1 MILAEIIKVDQQN
14 GLSILIDGE
23 DVPTIKKYKYI
34 ASYVPRVGDRV
45 IIKVISGTYVIL
57 GNIIDEYANSG
68 ISRVATSA
76 GTAGRATNAD
86 NATKANTATTA
97 ANAEKLNGKSESQLV
112 VDSAGKVRSGGTGSP
127 ITFTHAYNQLTVT
140 VGGNSF
146 TLKP

>member
-1 MILAEIIKVDQQN
+1 MILGEIIKVDQQN

-34 ASYVPRVGDRV
+34 ASYVPRTGDRV
-45 IIKVISGTYVIL
+45 IIEVISGTYVIL

-68 ISRVATSA
+68 ISRVATTA

-86 NATKANTATTA
+86 NATKATTATS
-97 ANAEKLNGKSESQLV
+97 AEKLNGKTESQLV
-112 VDSAGKVRSGGTGSP
+112 VDSAGKVRSGGTGSS

-140 VGGNSF
+140 AGGNSF
-146 TLKP
+146 TLKPQRS

>member
-1 MILAEIIKVDQQN
+1 MIIE
-14 GLSILIDGE
+14 
-23 DVPTIKKYKYI
+23 
-34 ASYVPRVGDRV
+34 
-45 IIKVISGTYVIL
+45 VISGTYVIL

-68 ISRVATSA
+68 ISRVATTA

-86 NATKANTATTA
+86 NATKATTATS
-97 ANAEKLNGKSESQLV
+97 AEKLNGKTESQLV

-140 VGGNSF
+140 AGGNSF

>member
-1 MILAEIIKVDQQN
+1 MILGEIIKVDQQN

-34 ASYVPRVGDRV
+34 ASYVPRTGDRV
-45 IIKVISGTYVIL
+45 IIEVISGTYVIL

-68 ISRVATSA
+68 ISRVATTA

-86 NATKANTATTA
+86 NATKATTATS
-97 ANAEKLNGKSESQLV
+97 AEKLNGKTESQLV

-140 VGGNSF
+140 AGGNSF